1 VLYQVIRSQSTMS
14 LRSTD
19 SYRSSVKAN
28 PVKKYQ
34 DYQKMWNR
42 HKVPGEKK
50 HSDLRWSIRE
60 QMLEKHVIVKVN
72 IKIRFIIKSMQFLF
86 IFLLTF
92 SAHKDLTHR
101 ISILCR
107 QQRSVNS

>member
-1 VLYQVIRSQSTMS
+1 MEIFKVGNLKLIIINLVIRSQSTLS

-19 SYRSSVKAN
+19 SYRSSIKAN

-42 HKVPGEKK
+42 HKMPGEKK

-72 IKIRFIIKSMQFLF
+72 HLKIKLMR
-86 IFLLTF
+86 
-92 SAHKDLTHR
+92 
-101 ISILCR
+101 
-107 QQRSVNS
+107 